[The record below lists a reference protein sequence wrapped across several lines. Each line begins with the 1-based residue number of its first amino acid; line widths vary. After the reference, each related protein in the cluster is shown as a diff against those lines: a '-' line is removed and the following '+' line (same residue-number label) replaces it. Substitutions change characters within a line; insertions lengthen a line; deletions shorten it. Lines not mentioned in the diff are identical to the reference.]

1 MKSLFTKKRELFLF
15 ILVLA
20 LTALPACHQQ
30 IRLTQKNG
38 TEIPAGSEGK
48 LFFQKFVAGKLTE
61 GLREVLPDTL
71 ASIEVADLF
80 LGEDLQNLVLDGR
93 YSVGGIYF
101 TSKDE
106 NKSKA
111 DSVDQITVH
120 LRYNLKELLAFVRNR
135 LLRVRPSKISPE
147 LLEAIDLSL
156 EILAAYYESVAKVP
170 LVGEVQ
176 TTLPNSNA
184 ATRQVFLT
192 KLQVISFQLI
202 QQKQQPQQP
211 LTGAHQR
218 LLLQLRWDPD
228 KFEEFL
234 VEVLARR
241 YKVEVVKKDGGN
253 GDE

>member
-1 MKSLFTKKRELFLF
+1 MKSLLIKEKRGFLF
-15 ILVLA
+15 RLLLVLLA
-20 LTALPACHQQ
+20 LALAILPSCHQQ

-61 GLREVLPDTL
+61 RLSEVLPDTL
-71 ASIEVADLF
+71 ASIQVADLF
-80 LGEDLQNLVLDGR
+80 PGEDLQNLVLDGR

-106 NKSKA
+106 NKS
-111 DSVDQITVH
+111 DSIAQITVH
-120 LRYNLKELLAFVRNR
+120 LRYNLKELLAFVKNR
-135 LLRVRPSKISPE
+135 LLRAKPGKINRE

-156 EILAAYYESVAKVP
+156 EILTAYYDSVAKVP

-176 TTLPNSNA
+176 TTLPNAHA

-192 KLQVISFQLI
+192 KLQIISFKLI
-202 QQKQQPQQP
+202 EQQQPKGSHKQ
-211 LTGAHQR
+211 
-218 LLLQLRWDPD
+218 LLLQLRWNAD

-234 VEVLARR
+234 VEVLAGK
-241 YKVEVVKKDGGN
+241 YKVEVVNKKVGDGN
-253 GDE
+253 R